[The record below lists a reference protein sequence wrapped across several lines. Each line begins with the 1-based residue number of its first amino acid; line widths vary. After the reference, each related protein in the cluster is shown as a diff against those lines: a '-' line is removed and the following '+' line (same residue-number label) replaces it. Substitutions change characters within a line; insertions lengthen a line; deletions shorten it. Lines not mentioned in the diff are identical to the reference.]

1 MVAGRT
7 SCATHGTEWTIS
19 LQCSYAE
26 VKEVAID
33 TCRARSDDT
42 PRLWAG

>member
-7 SCATHGTEWTIS
+7 SCAMHGTEWTIS
-19 LQCSYAE
+19 LQCGCAE
-26 VKEVAID
+26 VKGVAID
-33 TCRARSDDT
+33 TCRDRSDDM